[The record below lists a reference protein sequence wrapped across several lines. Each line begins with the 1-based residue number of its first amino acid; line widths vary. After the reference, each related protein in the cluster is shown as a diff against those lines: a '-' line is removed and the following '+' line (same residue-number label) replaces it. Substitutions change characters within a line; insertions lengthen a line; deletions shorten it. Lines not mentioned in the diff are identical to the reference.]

1 MDTEERAKII
11 SGLFVCGLQ
20 GVKEYISILPD
31 EMQRIISFCNGV
43 KVDIS
48 DCFDVYMNLFE
59 TVCVLGTD
67 DVVGMY
73 SSICADF
80 SDNVDIQHNQML
92 MVADKLLEIKRY
104 KMALLIYE
112 AIPAD
117 SKVVTKKFW
126 QKAGIIFY
134 HTSRY
139 DEAIECFQCAEQD
152 NLTRSY
158 LTWCQDNLNDGYGY

>member
-1 MDTEERAKII
+1 MMDTEERAKII

-20 GVKEYISILPD
+20 GVKAYISVLPD

-48 DCFDVYMNLFE
+48 DCFDVYMDLFE

-80 SDNVDIQHNQML
+80 SYNVDIQHNQML

-117 SKVVTKKFW
+117 SKAVDQKFW

-134 HTSRY
+134 HTKRY
-139 DEAIECFQCAEQD
+139 DEAIECFRCAEQN

-158 LTWCQDNLNDGYGY
+158 LTWCQEILNDGY

>member
-1 MDTEERAKII
+1 MMDTEERAKII

-31 EMQRIISFCNGV
+31 EMQRIISFCNGI

-48 DCFDVYMNLFE
+48 DCFDVYMDLFE

-80 SDNVDIQHNQML
+80 SDNDDIQHNQML
-92 MVADKLLEIKRY
+92 MVADKLLERSRY
-104 KMALLIYE
+104 KMALRTYE

-117 SKVVTKKFW
+117 SKAVNKKFW
-126 QKAGIIFY
+126 QKAGIILY
-134 HTSRY
+134 HTNRF
-139 DEAIECFQCAEQD
+139 DEAIECFRCAEKN

-158 LTWCQDNLNDGYGY
+158 LAWCRENLNDGY

>member
-1 MDTEERAKII
+1 MMDTEERAKII
-11 SGLFVCGLQ
+11 SELFVCGLQ
-20 GVKEYISILPD
+20 GVKEYISVLPD
-31 EMQRIISFCNGV
+31 EMQRIISFCNGI

-48 DCFDVYMNLFE
+48 DCFDVYMDLFE

-80 SDNVDIQHNQML
+80 SDNDDIQHNQML
-92 MVADKLLEIKRY
+92 MVADKLLERSRY
-104 KMALLIYE
+104 KMALRTYE

-117 SKVVTKKFW
+117 SKAVNKKFW
-126 QKAGIIFY
+126 QKAGIILY
-134 HTSRY
+134 HTNRF
-139 DEAIECFQCAEQD
+139 DEAIECFRCAEKN

-158 LTWCQDNLNDGYGY
+158 LAWCRENLNDGY

>member
-11 SGLFVCGLQ
+11 SELFVCGLQ
-20 GVKEYISILPD
+20 GVKEYISVLPD
-31 EMQRIISFCNGV
+31 EMQRIISFCNGI

-48 DCFDVYMNLFE
+48 DCFDVYMDLFE

-80 SDNVDIQHNQML
+80 SDNDDIQHNQML
-92 MVADKLLEIKRY
+92 MVADKLLERSRY
-104 KMALLIYE
+104 KMALRTYE

-117 SKVVTKKFW
+117 SKAVNKKFW
-126 QKAGIIFY
+126 QKAGIILY
-134 HTSRY
+134 HTNRF
-139 DEAIECFQCAEQD
+139 DEAIECFRCAEKN

-158 LTWCQDNLNDGYGY
+158 LAWCRENLNDGY

>member
-1 MDTEERAKII
+1 MMDTEERAKII

-31 EMQRIISFCNGV
+31 EMQRIISFCNGI

-80 SDNVDIQHNQML
+80 SDNDDIQHNQML
-92 MVADKLLEIKRY
+92 MVADKLLERSRY
-104 KMALLIYE
+104 KMALRTYE

-117 SKVVTKKFW
+117 SKAVNKKFW
-126 QKAGIIFY
+126 QKAGIILY
-134 HTSRY
+134 HTNRF
-139 DEAIECFQCAEQD
+139 DEAIECFRCAEEN

-158 LTWCQDNLNDGYGY
+158 LAWCRENLNDGY

>member
-31 EMQRIISFCNGV
+31 EMQRIISFCNGI

-48 DCFDVYMNLFE
+48 DCFDVYMDLFE

-80 SDNVDIQHNQML
+80 SDNDDIQHNQML
-92 MVADKLLEIKRY
+92 MVADKLLERSRY
-104 KMALLIYE
+104 KMALRTYE

-117 SKVVTKKFW
+117 SKAVNKKFW
-126 QKAGIIFY
+126 QKAGIILY
-134 HTSRY
+134 HTNRF
-139 DEAIECFQCAEQD
+139 DEAIECFRCAEKN

-158 LTWCQDNLNDGYGY
+158 LAWCRENLNDGY